1 MSPVRG
7 REARVDPERVSSSRI
22 ARIYPVSFSS
32 RLNPPAVVE
41 WATSAQVLKLA
52 TSQSFLRTT
61 PRPPPLCPTMLLVL
75 QNMSARYSNAAK
87 KPPTL
92 ARCAYTLIYPAYKAH
107 IPSSVLPAAEASA
120 ISSQATIPAPAPEL
134 QSPQQ
139 GVGVQEIYKLASTR
153 IQKYWFNWTK
163 RSASNM
169 LTTRECASC
178 PVRPIYLSSS
188 PYPL

>member
-1 MSPVRG
+1 MRG

-41 WATSAQVLKLA
+41 WATSAQVLKPA

-75 QNMSARYSNAAK
+75 QNMSARYSNGAK

-92 ARCAYTLIYPAYKAH
+92 ARCAYTSFTPRIKLTYPSAFFRPRRHRQYQVRRQFPLPL
-107 IPSSVLPAAEASA
+107 PSPNHLNRAWRCRKHTS
-120 ISSQATIPAPAPEL
+120 
-134 QSPQQ
+134 
-139 GVGVQEIYKLASTR
+139 
-153 IQKYWFNWTK
+153 
-163 RSASNM
+163 
-169 LTTRECASC
+169 
-178 PVRPIYLSSS
+178 
-188 PYPL
+188 